1 MKTIQ
6 HPSSKKKYGCFG
18 DEESEQKLLRF
29 NPSGLATGIGS
40 LPFIDPDQAIK
51 LIRRHFPAIPHWPQM
66 PRRGMEE
73 HFVLQFLQPLVEAG
87 LLVVKNHTY
96 FFDMSQ
102 QSWPDRLTEFYTTC
116 LSAEEGDP
124 TALENFVP
132 PKHAARGFHVFL
144 ENAQKI
150 SAHGVKFLKGQ
161 IIGPLTAGLH
171 LKDEKGRIAYYQDEL
186 RDVIVR
192 TLALNARCQ
201 ATALSQFGS
210 PAIIFVDDPAIRAY
224 GSTHHLTLRRDMII
238 EDLNTIFRGVLSENA
253 LVGVHSCDA
262 VDWSLLFES
271 ELHIISLDVY
281 RYGNSLFAYTSQ
293 IKDFIERDGVMAW
306 GIVPTLDDPFSEGA
320 DTLLNRLNQILSE
333 LVRGGLDQR
342 LALRQ
347 SMITPSCGTGL
358 LSVREAKRIYELTSA
373 VSEKFMSGKWCR
385 VLNCE

>member
-1 MKTIQ
+1 
-6 HPSSKKKYGCFG
+6 
-18 DEESEQKLLRF
+18 LLRF

-51 LIRRHFPAIPHWPQM
+51 LIRRYFPAIPHWPQM

-73 HFVLQFLQPLVEAG
+73 HFVFQFLQPLVETG
-87 LLVVKNHTY
+87 LLVAKNRTY

-102 QSWPDRLTEFYTTC
+102 QSWPDRLTDFYTIC

-124 TALENFVP
+124 AALENFVP

-150 SAHGVKFLKGQ
+150 SGHGVKFLKGQ
-161 IIGPLTAGLH
+161 IVGPLSAGLH

-201 ATALSQFGS
+201 AAALSQFGS

-224 GSTHHLTLRRDMII
+224 GSMHHLTLRRDMII

-271 ELHIISLDVY
+271 ELQIISLDVY
-281 RYGNSLFAYTSQ
+281 RYGDSLFAYTSQ

-320 DTLLNRLNQILSE
+320 DALLNRLNQLLSE

-342 LALRQ
+342 LTLRQ

-358 LSVREAKRIYELTSA
+358 LSVREAQRIYELTSA
-373 VSEKFMSGKWCR
+373 VSEKFMSGK
-385 VLNCE
+385 